1 MDESHETSGPA
12 LDRESVAKLLIE
24 QRAVIRRRLSRMI
37 PGSARALF
45 DTDEVFSTICRR
57 LDQMMASGHVQF
69 RTEDGPLRMAQV
81 VGRRIVASR
90 WRDWVTWLRHRE
102 RPGLRPRELDDSV
115 DESIPEDPE
124 HGAVLGALSGLSSQD
139 HALLQ
144 ARLAG
149 ANWDQVA
156 TMLGITSGAARQ
168 RLQAIRLKLLSAMT
182 SPPSP
187 PPGARGS
194 REAEE
199 R

>member
-1 MDESHETSGPA
+1 MD
-12 LDRESVAKLLIE
+12 

-57 LDQMMASGHVQF
+57 LDQMMASGHVEF
-69 RTEDGPLRMAQV
+69 RSSDGPLRMAQV

-102 RPGLRPRELDDSV
+102 RPTLRPRPFDDA
-115 DESIPEDPE
+115 EPEAIPDDAE

-149 ANWDQVA
+149 ASWEQIA
-156 TMLGITSGAARQ
+156 TMLSINPGAARQ
-168 RLQAIRLKLLSAMT
+168 RLQSIRLKLLAAMSA
-182 SPPSP
+182 PPLP
-187 PPGARGS
+187 PPGDRAAPGADAR
-194 REAEE
+194 
-199 R
+199 

>member
-1 MDESHETSGPA
+1 MEEIPEASGPA
-12 LDRESVAKLLIE
+12 LDRESVARLLIE

-37 PGSARALF
+37 PGSARSLF

-57 LDQMMASGHVQF
+57 LDEMMASGHVQF
-69 RTEDGPLRMAQV
+69 RSEDGPLRMAQV

-102 RPGLRPRELDDSV
+102 RPGVRPKPVEDDAAPIP
-115 DESIPEDPE
+115 DEAE
-124 HGAVLGALSGLSSQD
+124 HGAVLGALSGLSAQD

-144 ARLAG
+144 SRLAG
-149 ANWDQVA
+149 ASWDQVA
-156 TMLGITSGAARQ
+156 IMLGISSGAARQ

-182 SPPSP
+182 SPTSPSP
-187 PPGARGS
+187 ADRAPP
-194 REAEE
+194 EAGE

>member
-1 MDESHETSGPA
+1 MEQPSDPTRLP
-12 LDRESVAKLLIE
+12 LDRESVAKLLMD

-57 LDQMMASGHVQF
+57 LDQMMASGHVEF
-69 RTEDGPLRMAQV
+69 RSEDGPLRMAQV

-102 RPGLRPRELDDSV
+102 RPALRPRPFDDS
-115 DESIPEDPE
+115 DAAPLPEDSE
-124 HGAVLGALSGLSSQD
+124 HAPVLGALQVLSSQD

-149 ANWDQVA
+149 ASWEQVSH
-156 TMLGITSGAARQ
+156 MLGITSGTARQ

-182 SPPSP
+182 TPTSPPRADRGP
-187 PPGARGS
+187 P
-194 REAEE
+194 EAAG
-199 R
+199 

>member
-1 MDESHETSGPA
+1 MDSGAP
-12 LDRESVAKLLIE
+12 LDREAVARLLMD

-57 LDQMMASGHVQF
+57 LDQMMASGHVEF
-69 RTEDGPLRMAQV
+69 RSSDGPLRMAQV
-81 VGRRIVASR
+81 VGRRIVATR

-102 RPGLRPRELDDSV
+102 KPSLRPKAFDDAET
-115 DESIPEDPE
+115 DALPDDAE

-149 ANWDQVA
+149 ASWEQIA
-156 TMLGITSGAARQ
+156 TMLSINSGAARQ
-168 RLQAIRLKLLSAMT
+168 RLQSIRLKLLAAMSA
-182 SPPSP
+182 PPSP
-187 PPGARGS
+187 PPEDRAA